1 MQVFKAQSAAPA
13 QITPALPSNVV
24 APVASFAS
32 LGSGSVVPPLANRIE
47 QFYAI
52 NAPDK
57 VSQAS
62 KLAAKHG
69 ENIWEALETKYPGKT
84 AAFRMVS

>member
-1 MQVFKAQSAAPA
+1 MQFFKAQS
-13 QITPALPSNVV
+13 SNVV
-24 APVASFAS
+24 APVASFA
-32 LGSGSVVPPLANRIE
+32 LLESGSVVPPLANRIE

-57 VSQAS
+57 VRQAS